1 MEFKKILVPVDGSD
15 PSMNAFHCA
24 LDLAKAHKTEMIL
37 LYVIDAN
44 EMFYATNQVMLSGEF
59 FETMKGVGTKLIEKL
74 VSEIPEDVPHKSICV
89 VGIPGETASDIA
101 KSEEVDLI
109 VMGNS
114 GKGRIQCFRHR
125 QCQPVRHPPRRMPGS
140 DCQVIRVYKRIR
152 MFLPEK

>member
-109 VMGNS
+109 VMGTRGYGAFKAAVLGS
-114 GKGRIQCFRHR
+114 TATRIAAI
-125 QCQPVRHPPRRMPGS
+125 S
-140 DCQVIRVYKRIR
+140 DTPLLVIQAN
-152 MFLPEK
+152 

>member
-59 FETMKGVGTKLIEKL
+59 FETMKGVGTKLIETL

-89 VGIPGETASDIA
+89 IGIPGETASDIA

-114 GKGRIQCFRHR
+114 GKGAFNAFVTGSVSQYVIHHVEC
-125 QCQPVRHPPRRMPGS
+125 PVLI
-140 DCQVIRVYKRIR
+140 VK
-152 MFLPEK
+152 

>member
-1 MEFKKILVPVDGSD
+1 
-15 PSMNAFHCA
+15 
-24 LDLAKAHKTEMIL
+24 
-37 LYVIDAN
+37 
-44 EMFYATNQVMLSGEF
+44 MFYATNQVMLSGEF

-114 GKGRIQCFRHR
+114 GKGAFNAFVTGSVSQYVIHHVEC
-125 QCQPVRHPPRRMPGS
+125 PVLI
-140 DCQVIRVYKRIR
+140 VK
-152 MFLPEK
+152 

>member
-74 VSEIPEDVPHKSICV
+74 ESELPEDVPHKSICV

-101 KSEEVDLI
+101 KSGKGAFNAFVTGSVSQYVIHHVECPVLI
-109 VMGNS
+109 V
-114 GKGRIQCFRHR
+114 K
-125 QCQPVRHPPRRMPGS
+125 
-140 DCQVIRVYKRIR
+140 
-152 MFLPEK
+152 

>member
-59 FETMKGVGTKLIEKL
+59 FETMKGVGAKLIEKL

-109 VMGNS
+109 VMGNRGMGVLAGFFLGS
-114 GKGRIQCFRHR
+114 VSTKVSQSAHC
-125 QCQPVRHPPRRMPGS
+125 PVTI
-140 DCQVIRVYKRIR
+140 VK
-152 MFLPEK
+152 